1 MTPSPRADDAT
12 SFWRRRARWTALRH
26 NFGRVLGVFL
36 PVCLGVS
43 AGFACVL
50 LVARQNGVAGRSMWI
65 VYGAALLACV
75 GAATWYAGRK
85 GFFTARDALVRLE
98 WHLGLHNRLT
108 AAAAGVGTFPPPQP
122 APDGYAFR
130 WQKILPPLAGALV
143 LVVAAA
149 WVPIARPAAA
159 EFVPETPP
167 VALSQTAEWL
177 DLLKKTDL
185 VQEPALEDFHER
197 LEQLRQQPARD
208 WYSQSSL
215 EAGDNLHGQ
224 TEQSLQA
231 LQRDLRTAASSLETM
246 ERVTE
251 QTTPAEAK
259 AIADHLQ
266 EALKGLELG
275 NLPLN
280 RELLS
285 QLEGLDPSKMKSLT
299 PEQLETLR
307 QRLKNGVKIT
317 EAMLRPAKPGEN
329 PGEDALAL
337 IAAAAPGEH
346 GKPGGT
352 GGGKSGSPLEFRDK
366 PTELHS
372 TATEPVANS
381 SNLDHALP
389 GDLVGVGKGEHT
401 VDPNAYTGPTSAGAA
416 ASDGTG
422 GEAIWRDDLTPQERE
437 VLRNFYK

>member
-12 SFWRRRARWTALRH
+12 TFWRRRARRTALRY

-36 PVCLGVS
+36 SACLGVS
-43 AGFACVL
+43 AAFACAL
-50 LVARQNGVAGRSMWI
+50 LVIRQHGGPNRTAWI
-65 VYGAALLACV
+65 VYGVALLACIV
-75 GAATWYAGRK
+75 VSVWYAGTR
-85 GFFTARDALVRLE
+85 GFYPATDALVRLE
-98 WHLGLHNRLT
+98 WHLGLHNRLS
-108 AAAAGVGTFPPPQP
+108 AAAAGVGTFPPPQA

-130 WQKILPPLAGALV
+130 WQKILPPLLAALGLVLAAALV
-143 LVVAAA
+143 PVTRSSAD
-149 WVPIARPAAA
+149 
-159 EFVPETPP
+159 FVPETPP
-167 VALSQTAEWL
+167 LALSQTADWL
-177 DLLKKTDL
+177 DTLKKANL

-246 ERVTE
+246 ERTTE

-259 AIADHLQ
+259 AMSDRMQ

-285 QLEGLDPSKMKSLT
+285 QLKGLDPSPLKNLT
-299 PEQLETLR
+299 PEELAKLEE
-307 QRLKNGVKIT
+307 RLKNGVKIT
-317 EAMLRPAKPGEN
+317 EAMLRPARPGEKPG
-329 PGEDALAL
+329 DDLAL
-337 IAAAAPGEH
+337 LAASSDKR

-352 GGGKSGSPLEFRDK
+352 GGGTSSAPLDYREK

-372 TATEPVANS
+372 TATEPVTS
-381 SNLDHALP
+381 SGNLDHALP

-401 VDPNAYTGPTSAGAA
+401 VDPNVYSGPSSAGAA
-416 ASDGTG
+416 ASDGKG
-422 GEAIWRDDLTPQERE
+422 GEAVWRDDLTPQERE